1 MEVHRKMG
9 QRLKGKVAIVTGG
22 GGGIGRGVILAMH
35 AEGAAVVVADAGVKP
50 DGVKAADIVVAE
62 VKKLGGQAAASYDSV
77 TTIVSAQKIIDT
89 AVSNFG
95 RVDVVVNCAGNF
107 LPAATV
113 ETTQE
118 QWDAIMAVHLGG
130 HFAVSRAAARQMIKQ
145 KSGGSITNFASLVA
159 FPAFDP
165 RGTSYSTAKAGVM
178 GFTSAL
184 AFELKE
190 QGIRVNC
197 IFPQATTQ
205 LFAGTNP
212 RGRPGI
218 PATTSL
224 DPGDIAPVI
233 VFFAT
238 DEGKNVTG
246 QFVYAAGGD
255 FSILDRPLKPKVFV
269 RKMGKWTVD
278 ELVKVFAGLNLE

>member
-1 MEVHRKMG
+1 MG
-9 QRLKGKVAIVTGG
+9 QKLIGKVAVITGG
-22 GGGIGRGVILAMH
+22 GGGIGRGVVLAMS
-35 AEGAAVVVADAGVKP
+35 AEGASVVVADAGVKP
-50 DGVKAADIVVAE
+50 DGTKAADVVVAE
-62 VKKLGGQAAASYDSV
+62 VKKLGGQAVSSYDSV
-77 TTIVSAQKIIDT
+77 TTIISAEKIIDT
-89 AVSNFG
+89 AVKNFG
-95 RVDVVVNCAGNF
+95 RVDIVVNCAGNF

-113 ETTQE
+113 DTTQE

-145 KSGGSITNFASLVA
+145 KSGGSITNFSSLVA

-233 VFFAT
+233 FFFAT

-255 FSILDRPLKPKVFV
+255 FSVLDRPLKPKVFV

>member
-1 MEVHRKMG
+1 MG
-9 QRLKGKVAIVTGG
+9 QKLIGKVAVITGG
-22 GGGIGRGVILAMH
+22 GGGIGRGVVLAMS
-35 AEGAAVVVADAGVKP
+35 AEGASVVVADAGVKP
-50 DGVKAADIVVAE
+50 DGTKAADVVVAE
-62 VKKLGGQAAASYDSV
+62 VKKLGGQAVSSYDSV
-77 TTIVSAQKIIDT
+77 TTIISAEKIIDT
-89 AVSNFG
+89 AVKNFG
-95 RVDVVVNCAGNF
+95 RVDIVVNCAGNF

-113 ETTQE
+113 DTTQE

-145 KSGGSITNFASLVA
+145 KRGGSITNFSSLVA

-255 FSILDRPLKPKVFV
+255 FSVLDRPLKPKVFV

>member
-1 MEVHRKMG
+1 MG
-9 QRLKGKVAIVTGG
+9 QKLIGKVAVITGG
-22 GGGIGRGVILAMH
+22 GGGIGRGVVLAMS
-35 AEGAAVVVADAGVKP
+35 AEGASVVVADAGVKP
-50 DGVKAADIVVAE
+50 DGTKAADVVVAE
-62 VKKLGGQAAASYDSV
+62 VKKLGGQAVSSYDSV
-77 TTIVSAQKIIDT
+77 TTIISAEKIIDT
-89 AVSNFG
+89 AVKNFG
-95 RVDVVVNCAGNF
+95 RVDIVVNCAGNF

-113 ETTQE
+113 DTTQE

-145 KSGGSITNFASLVA
+145 KSGGSITNFSSLVA

-224 DPGDIAPVI
+224 APGDIAPVI

-255 FSILDRPLKPKVFV
+255 FSVLDRPLKPKVFV

>member
-1 MEVHRKMG
+1 MG
-9 QRLKGKVAIVTGG
+9 QRLKGKVAIITGG
-22 GGGIGRGVILAMH
+22 GGGIGRGVVLAMS
-35 AEGAAVVVADAGVKP
+35 AEGASVVVADAGVKP
-50 DGVKAADIVVAE
+50 DGTKAADIVVAE
-62 VKKLGGQAAASYDSV
+62 VKKLGGQAVSSYDSV
-77 TTIVSAQKIIDT
+77 TTIVSAEKIIDT
-89 AVSNFG
+89 AVKNFG
-95 RVDVVVNCAGNF
+95 RVDTVVNCAGNF

-113 ETTQE
+113 DTTQE
-118 QWDAIMAVHLGG
+118 QWDSIMAVHLGG

-145 KSGGSITNFASLVA
+145 KSGGSITNFSSLVA

-255 FSILDRPLKPKVFV
+255 FSVLDRPLKPKVFV
-269 RKMGKWTVD
+269 RKMGKWTIE
-278 ELVKVFAGLNLE
+278 ELEKVFAGLNLE

>member
-1 MEVHRKMG
+1 MEVNNRMG
-9 QRLKGKVAIVTGG
+9 QRLNGKVAVVTGG
-22 GGGIGRGVILAMH
+22 GGGIGRGVVLAMH
-35 AEGAAVVVADAGVKP
+35 AEGAAVVVSDAGVKP
-50 DGVKAADIVVAE
+50 DGTKAADIVVAE
-62 VKKLGGQAAASYDSV
+62 VKKMGGKAVASYDSV

-89 AVSNFG
+89 AVNNFG
-95 RVDVVVNCAGNF
+95 RVDVLVNCAGNF
-107 LPAATV
+107 LPASTV

-118 QWDAIMAVHLGG
+118 QWDALMAVHLGG
-130 HFAVSRAAARQMIKQ
+130 HFACSRAAAKQMIKQ
-145 KSGGSITNFASLVA
+145 KSGGSITTFSSLVA

-165 RGTSYSTAKAGVM
+165 KGTSYATAKAGVM
-178 GFTSAL
+178 GFTAAL
-184 AFELKE
+184 AYELKAD
-190 QGIRVNC
+190 GIRVNC

-205 LFAGTNP
+205 LFQGTNP

-224 DPGDIAPVI
+224 NPGDIAPMI

-255 FSILDRPLKPKVFV
+255 FAIIERPLKPKVFV
-269 RKMGKWTVD
+269 RKIGQWTVD
-278 ELVKVFAGLNLE
+278 ELVNVVPGLNLE

>member
-1 MEVHRKMG
+1 MG
-9 QRLKGKVAIVTGG
+9 KLTGKVAIITGG
-22 GGGIGRGVILAMH
+22 GGGIGRGVVLAMS
-35 AEGAAVVVADAGVKP
+35 AEGASVVVADAGVKP
-50 DGVKAADIVVAE
+50 DGTKAADIVVAE
-62 VKKLGGQAAASYDSV
+62 VKKLGGHAVSSYDSV
-77 TTIVSAQKIIDT
+77 TTIVSAEKIIDT
-89 AVSNFG
+89 AVKNFG
-95 RVDVVVNCAGNF
+95 RVDIVVNCAGNF

-118 QWDAIMAVHLGG
+118 QWDSIMAVHLGG

>member
-1 MEVHRKMG
+1 MG
-9 QRLKGKVAIVTGG
+9 QRLKGKVAIITGG
-22 GGGIGRGVILAMH
+22 GGGIGRGVVLAMS
-35 AEGAAVVVADAGVKP
+35 AEGASVVVADAGVKP
-50 DGVKAADIVVAE
+50 DGTKAADIVVAE
-62 VKKLGGQAAASYDSV
+62 VKKLGGQAVSSYDSV
-77 TTIVSAQKIIDT
+77 TTIVSAEKIIDT
-89 AVSNFG
+89 AVKNFG
-95 RVDVVVNCAGNF
+95 RVDTVVNCAGNF

-113 ETTQE
+113 DTTQE
-118 QWDAIMAVHLGG
+118 QWDSIMAVHLGG
-130 HFAVSRAAARQMIKQ
+130 HFAVSRAVARQMIKQ
-145 KSGGSITNFASLVA
+145 KSGGSITNFSSLVA

-255 FSILDRPLKPKVFV
+255 FSVLDRPLKPKVFV
-269 RKMGKWTVD
+269 RKMGKWTID
-278 ELVKVFAGLNLE
+278 ELEKVFAGLNLE

>member
-1 MEVHRKMG
+1 MS
-9 QRLKGKVAIVTGG
+9 
-22 GGGIGRGVILAMH
+22 
-35 AEGAAVVVADAGVKP
+35 AEGASVVVADAGVKP
-50 DGVKAADIVVAE
+50 DGTKAADIVVAE
-62 VKKLGGQAAASYDSV
+62 VKKLGGQAVSSYDSV
-77 TTIVSAQKIIDT
+77 TTIVSAEKIIDT
-89 AVSNFG
+89 AVKNFG
-95 RVDVVVNCAGNF
+95 RVDTVVNCAGNF

-113 ETTQE
+113 DTTQE
-118 QWDAIMAVHLGG
+118 QWDSIMAVHLGG

-145 KSGGSITNFASLVA
+145 KSGGSITNFSSLVA

-255 FSILDRPLKPKVFV
+255 FSVLDRPLKPKVFV
-269 RKMGKWTVD
+269 RKMGKWTID
-278 ELVKVFAGLNLE
+278 ELEKVFAGLNLE

>member
-1 MEVHRKMG
+1 MG
-9 QRLKGKVAIVTGG
+9 QKLIGKVAVITGG
-22 GGGIGRGVILAMH
+22 GGGIGRGVVLAMA
-35 AEGAAVVVADAGVKP
+35 AEGTSVVVADAGVKP
-50 DGVKAADIVVAE
+50 DGTKAADVVVAE
-62 VKKLGGQAAASYDSV
+62 VKKLGGQAVSSYDSV
-77 TTIVSAQKIIDT
+77 TTIISAEKIIDT
-89 AVSNFG
+89 AVKNFG
-95 RVDVVVNCAGNF
+95 RVDIVVNCAGNF

-113 ETTQE
+113 DTTQE

-145 KSGGSITNFASLVA
+145 KSGGSITNFSSLVA

-255 FSILDRPLKPKVFV
+255 FSVLDRPLKPKVFV

>member
-1 MEVHRKMG
+1 MG
-9 QRLKGKVAIVTGG
+9 QKLIGKVAVITGG
-22 GGGIGRGVILAMH
+22 GGGIGRGVVLAMS
-35 AEGAAVVVADAGVKP
+35 AEGASVVVADAGVKP
-50 DGVKAADIVVAE
+50 DGTKAADVVVAE
-62 VKKLGGQAAASYDSV
+62 VKKLGGQAVSSYDSV
-77 TTIVSAQKIIDT
+77 TTIISAEKIIDT
-89 AVSNFG
+89 AVKNFG
-95 RVDVVVNCAGNF
+95 RVDIVVNCAGNF

-113 ETTQE
+113 DTTQE

-145 KSGGSITNFASLVA
+145 KSGGSITNFSSLVA

-190 QGIRVNC
+190 QGIQVNC

-224 DPGDIAPVI
+224 APGDIAPVI

-255 FSILDRPLKPKVFV
+255 FSVLDRPLKPKVFV

>member
-1 MEVHRKMG
+1 MG
-9 QRLKGKVAIVTGG
+9 QKLIGKVAVITGG
-22 GGGIGRGVILAMH
+22 GGGIGRGVVLAMS
-35 AEGAAVVVADAGVKP
+35 AEGASVVVADAGVKP
-50 DGVKAADIVVAE
+50 DGTKAADVVVAE
-62 VKKLGGQAAASYDSV
+62 VKKLGGQAVSSYDSV
-77 TTIVSAQKIIDT
+77 TTIISAEKIIDT
-89 AVSNFG
+89 AVKNFG
-95 RVDVVVNCAGNF
+95 RVDIVVNCAGNF

-113 ETTQE
+113 DTTQE

-145 KSGGSITNFASLVA
+145 KSGGSITNFSSLVA

-255 FSILDRPLKPKVFV
+255 FSVLDRPLKPKVFV
-269 RKMGKWTVD
+269 RKMGKWTID
-278 ELVKVFAGLNLE
+278 ELEKVFAGLNLE

>member
-1 MEVHRKMG
+1 MG
-9 QRLKGKVAIVTGG
+9 QRLKGKVAIITGG
-22 GGGIGRGVILAMH
+22 GGGIGRGVVLAMS
-35 AEGAAVVVADAGVKP
+35 AEGASVVVADAGVKP
-50 DGVKAADIVVAE
+50 DGTKAADIVVAE
-62 VKKLGGQAAASYDSV
+62 VKKLGGQAVSSYDSV
-77 TTIVSAQKIIDT
+77 TTIVSAEKIIDT
-89 AVSNFG
+89 AVKNFG
-95 RVDVVVNCAGNF
+95 RVDTVVNCAGNF

-113 ETTQE
+113 DTTQE
-118 QWDAIMAVHLGG
+118 QWDSIMAVHLGG

-145 KSGGSITNFASLVA
+145 KSGGSITNFSSLVA

-255 FSILDRPLKPKVFV
+255 FSVLDRPLKPKVFV
-269 RKMGKWTVD
+269 RKMGKWTID
-278 ELVKVFAGLNLE
+278 ELEKVFAGLNLE

>member
-1 MEVHRKMG
+1 MG
-9 QRLKGKVAIVTGG
+9 QKLIGKVAVITGG
-22 GGGIGRGVILAMH
+22 GGGIGRGVVLAMS
-35 AEGAAVVVADAGVKP
+35 AEGASVVVADAGVKP
-50 DGVKAADIVVAE
+50 DGTKAADVVVAE
-62 VKKLGGQAAASYDSV
+62 VKKLGGQAVSSYDSV
-77 TTIVSAQKIIDT
+77 TTIISAEKIIDT
-89 AVSNFG
+89 AVKNFG
-95 RVDVVVNCAGNF
+95 RVDIVVNCAGNF

-113 ETTQE
+113 DTTQE

-145 KSGGSITNFASLVA
+145 KSGGSITNFSSLVA

-255 FSILDRPLKPKVFV
+255 FGVLDRPLKPKVFV

>member
-1 MEVHRKMG
+1 MG
-9 QRLKGKVAIVTGG
+9 QRLKGKVAIITGG
-22 GGGIGRGVILAMH
+22 GGGIGRGVVLAMS
-35 AEGAAVVVADAGVKP
+35 AEGASVVVADAGVKP
-50 DGVKAADIVVAE
+50 DGTKAADIVVAE
-62 VKKLGGQAAASYDSV
+62 VKKLGGQAVSSYDSV
-77 TTIVSAQKIIDT
+77 TTIVSAEKIIDT
-89 AVSNFG
+89 AVKNFG
-95 RVDVVVNCAGNF
+95 RVDTVVNCAGNF

-113 ETTQE
+113 DTTQE
-118 QWDAIMAVHLGG
+118 QWDSIMAVHLGG

-145 KSGGSITNFASLVA
+145 KSGGSITNFSSLVA

-255 FSILDRPLKPKVFV
+255 FSVLDRPLKPKVFV
-269 RKMGKWTVD
+269 RKIGKWTIE
-278 ELVKVFAGLNLE
+278 ELEKVFAGLNLE

>member
-1 MEVHRKMG
+1 MG
-9 QRLKGKVAIVTGG
+9 QRLKGKVAVITGG
-22 GGGIGRGVILAMH
+22 GGGIGRGVVLAMS
-35 AEGAAVVVADAGVKP
+35 AEGASVVVADAGVKP
-50 DGVKAADIVVAE
+50 DGTKAADIVVAE
-62 VKKLGGQAAASYDSV
+62 VKKLGGQAVSSYDSV
-77 TTIVSAQKIIDT
+77 TTIVSAEKIIDT
-89 AVSNFG
+89 AVKNFG
-95 RVDVVVNCAGNF
+95 RVDTVVNCAGNF

-113 ETTQE
+113 DTTQE
-118 QWDAIMAVHLGG
+118 QWDSIMAVHLGG

-145 KSGGSITNFASLVA
+145 KSGGSITNFSSLVA

-255 FSILDRPLKPKVFV
+255 FSVLDRPLKPKVFV
-269 RKMGKWTVD
+269 RKMGKWTIE
-278 ELVKVFAGLNLE
+278 ELEKVFAGLNLE

>member
-1 MEVHRKMG
+1 MG
-9 QRLKGKVAIVTGG
+9 QKLIVKVAVITGG
-22 GGGIGRGVILAMH
+22 GGGIGRGVVLAMS
-35 AEGAAVVVADAGVKP
+35 AEGASVVVADAGVKP
-50 DGVKAADIVVAE
+50 DGTKAADVVVAE
-62 VKKLGGQAAASYDSV
+62 VKKLGGQAVSSYDSV
-77 TTIVSAQKIIDT
+77 TTIISAEKIIDT
-89 AVSNFG
+89 AVKNFG
-95 RVDVVVNCAGNF
+95 RVDIVVNCAGNF

-113 ETTQE
+113 DTTQE

-145 KSGGSITNFASLVA
+145 KSGGSITNFSSLVA

-255 FSILDRPLKPKVFV
+255 FSVLDRPLKPKVFV